1 MLESLRIKCPS
12 CGIAL
17 EIRNSKNE
25 AVKRIECP
33 NCKKLLAVNFEE
45 EVDSQKTASPL
56 GLLYC
61 GMMCLKLQEGINPL
75 PLEGSEH
82 IEVRGVRLTDGSS
95 KCIVKALTA
104 ENLVKVNG
112 QPLMKDDEVVLSM
125 GDEVQLGEVLL
136 SFGVK
141 KETAPQSPAS
151 PTPPAP
157 PKRPVRWPYLAAIF
171 CLAFG
176 LSVWKLWPERP
187 APRKSNIVMQDSF
200 KRKPVKVEEKRKKT
214 DKPQK
219 QEVDAPEKVVESPLS
234 SLSDMELET
243 KAQHSVEAQ
252 YEIGKRKV
260 ARKDSVSVVLGT
272 NYLKKAAQNG
282 SSEADAALQKVYKSL
297 ENDAD
302 KGSTLAKNLL
312 EVIK

>member
-25 AVKRIECP
+25 AVKRINCP
-33 NCKKLLAVNFEE
+33 KCKKLLAINFEE
-45 EVDSQKTASPL
+45 EVGSQKSASPL

-61 GMMCLKLQEGINPL
+61 GMMCLKLQEGVNPL

-104 ENLVKVNG
+104 EKQVKVNG
-112 QPLMKDDEVVLSM
+112 QPLMKDDEVVLSV
-125 GDEVQLGEVLL
+125 GDDVQLGDAVL

-141 KETAPQSPAS
+141 KEPAIQPS
-151 PTPPAP
+151 VSSTPPTPS
-157 PKRPVRWPYLAAIF
+157 KRPARWPYVAAIL
-171 CLAFG
+171 CLVFG
-176 LSVWKLWPERP
+176 LSVWRLWPERP
-187 APRKSNIVMQDSF
+187 APRKINVAMQDSS
-200 KRKPVKVEEKRKKT
+200 KRNNVKVETRMTKK
-214 DKPQK
+214 DKPRK
-219 QEVDAPEKVVESPLS
+219 PKSDAPEKVVESPLS

-243 KAQHSVEAQ
+243 KARHSVEAQ
-252 YEIGKRKV
+252 FEIGKRKV
-260 ARKDSVSVVLGT
+260 KQGDSISIVLGT
-272 NYLKKAAQNG
+272 NFLKKAAQNG
-282 SSEADAALQKVYKSL
+282 SSEAKTALQTVYKSL
-297 ENDAD
+297 ESDAAA
-302 KGSTLAKNLL
+302 GNTHAKNLL

>member
-25 AVKRIECP
+25 AVKRINCP
-33 NCKKLLAVNFEE
+33 KCKKLLAINFEE
-45 EVDSQKTASPL
+45 EVAPQKSASPL
-56 GLLYC
+56 GLLYY
-61 GMMCLKLQEGINPL
+61 GMMCLKLQEGVNPL

-82 IEVRGVRLTDGSS
+82 IELRGVRLTDGSS

-104 ENLVKVNG
+104 EKQVKVNG
-112 QPLMKDDEVVLSM
+112 QPLMKDDEVVLSV
-125 GDEVQLGEVLL
+125 GDEVQLGDAVL

-141 KETAPQSPAS
+141 KGPAVQP
-151 PTPPAP
+151 PTPPTP
-157 PKRPVRWPYLAAIF
+157 QIPSKRPARWPYLAAIL

-187 APRKSNIVMQDSF
+187 APRKINVAMQDSS
-200 KRKPVKVEEKRKKT
+200 KRNNVKVETKTIKK
-214 DKPQK
+214 DKPRK
-219 QEVDAPEKVVESPLS
+219 QEKEAPEKVADSPLS
-234 SLSDMELET
+234 RLSDMELET

-260 ARKDSVSVVLGT
+260 KRGDSISIVLGT
-272 NYLKKAAQNG
+272 NFLKKAAKNG
-282 SSEADAALQKVYKSL
+282 SSDAKEALQKVYNSL
-297 ENDAD
+297 ESDAAA
-302 KGSTLAKNLL
+302 GNTHAKNLL

>member
-25 AVKRIECP
+25 AVKRINCQK
-33 NCKKLLAVNFEE
+33 CKKLLAINFEE
-45 EVDSQKTASPL
+45 EVGSQKSASPL
-56 GLLYC
+56 GLLYY
-61 GMMCLKLQEGINPL
+61 GMMCLKLQEGVNPL

-104 ENLVKVNG
+104 EKQVKVNG
-112 QPLMKDDEVVLSM
+112 QPLMKDDEVVLSV
-125 GDEVQLGEVLL
+125 GDEVQLGDAVL

-141 KETAPQSPAS
+141 KEPAIQPS
-151 PTPPAP
+151 VSSTPPTPSKGPA
-157 PKRPVRWPYLAAIF
+157 RWPYVAAIL
-171 CLAFG
+171 CLVFG
-176 LSVWKLWPERP
+176 LSFWKLWPERP
-187 APRKSNIVMQDSF
+187 APRMSNIVMQDSS

-219 QEVDAPEKVVESPLS
+219 PEVNALEKVVEPPLS

-243 KAQHSVEAQ
+243 KARHSVEAQ
-252 YEIGKRKV
+252 FEIGKRKV
-260 ARKDSVSVVLGT
+260 KQGDSISIVLGT
-272 NYLKKAAQNG
+272 NFLKKAAQNG
-282 SSEADAALQKVYKSL
+282 SSEAKTALQTVYKSL
-297 ENDAD
+297 ESDAAA
-302 KGSTLAKNLL
+302 GNTHAKNLL

>member
-25 AVKRIECP
+25 AVKRINCP
-33 NCKKLLAVNFEE
+33 KCKKLLAINFEE
-45 EVDSQKTASPL
+45 EVAPQKSASPL
-56 GLLYC
+56 GLLYY
-61 GMMCLKLQEGINPL
+61 GMMCLKLQEGVNPL
-75 PLEGSEH
+75 PLEDSEH

-104 ENLVKVNG
+104 EKQVKVNG
-112 QPLMKDDEVVLSM
+112 QPLMKDDEVVLST
-125 GDEVQLGEVLL
+125 GDEVQLGDAVL

-141 KETAPQSPAS
+141 KEPAVQPS
-151 PTPPAP
+151 TPPTPPKP
-157 PKRPVRWPYLAAIF
+157 SKRPAWWPYLAAIL

-187 APRKSNIVMQDSF
+187 APRKNNVAMQDSS
-200 KRKPVKVEEKRKKT
+200 KRNNVKVETKTIKK
-214 DKPQK
+214 DKPRK
-219 QEVDAPEKVVESPLS
+219 QEKETPEKVVESPLS
-234 SLSDMELET
+234 RLSDMELET

-252 YEIGKRKV
+252 FEIGKRKV
-260 ARKDSVSVVLGT
+260 KRGDSISIVIGT
-272 NYLKKAAQNG
+272 NFLKEAAKNG
-282 SSEADAALQKVYKSL
+282 SSEAKAALQKVYLNL
-297 ENDAD
+297 EQKAAAGN
-302 KGSTLAKNLL
+302 THAKNLL

>member
-25 AVKRIECP
+25 AVKRINCP
-33 NCKKLLAVNFEE
+33 RCKKLLAINFEE
-45 EVDSQKTASPL
+45 EVAPQKSASPL
-56 GLLYC
+56 GLLYY
-61 GMMCLKLQEGINPL
+61 GMMCLKLQEGVNPL

-104 ENLVKVNG
+104 EEQVMVNG
-112 QPLMKDDEVVLSM
+112 QPLMKDDEVVLST
-125 GDEVQLGEVLL
+125 GDEMQLGDAVL

-141 KETAPQSPAS
+141 KEPSVQPSTP
-151 PTPPAP
+151 PTPPMP
-157 PKRPVRWPYLAAIF
+157 SKRSARWPYLAAIL

-187 APRKSNIVMQDSF
+187 APRKINVAMQDSS
-200 KRKPVKVEEKRKKT
+200 KRNNVKVETKTVKK
-214 DKPQK
+214 DKPRK
-219 QEVDAPEKVVESPLS
+219 QEKETPEKVVESPLS
-234 SLSDMELET
+234 RLSDMELET

-260 ARKDSVSVVLGT
+260 KRGDSISIVLGT
-272 NYLKKAAQNG
+272 NFLKKAAKNG
-282 SSEADAALQKVYKSL
+282 SSDAKEALQKVYNSL
-297 ENDAD
+297 ESDAAA
-302 KGSTLAKNLL
+302 GNTHAKNLL

>member
-25 AVKRIECP
+25 AVKRINCP
-33 NCKKLLAVNFEE
+33 KCKKLLAINFEE
-45 EVDSQKTASPL
+45 EVGPQKSASPL

-61 GMMCLKLQEGINPL
+61 GMMCLKLQEGVNPL

-104 ENLVKVNG
+104 EKQVKVNG
-112 QPLMKDDEVVLSM
+112 QPLMKDDEVVLSV
-125 GDEVQLGEVLL
+125 GDEVQLGDAVL

-141 KETAPQSPAS
+141 KEPSVQPSAP
-151 PTPPAP
+151 PTPPKP
-157 PKRPVRWPYLAAIF
+157 SKRSARWPYLAAIL

-187 APRKSNIVMQDSF
+187 APRKSDIAIQDSF
-200 KRKPVKVEEKRKKT
+200 KRKPVKVETKTVKK
-214 DKPQK
+214 DKPRK
-219 QEVDAPEKVVESPLS
+219 QEKETPVKVVESPLS

-243 KAQHSVEAQ
+243 KARHSVEAQ
-252 YEIGKRKV
+252 FEIGKRKV
-260 ARKDSVSVVLGT
+260 KQGDSISIVLGT
-272 NYLKKAAQNG
+272 NFLKKAAQNG
-282 SSEADAALQKVYKSL
+282 SSEAKTALQTVYKSL
-297 ENDAD
+297 ESDAAA
-302 KGSTLAKNLL
+302 GNTHAKNLL